1 MASLFKTKSEP
12 WIVIMKTFRIRYLTV
27 SVIHVFDIL
36 AASFLHI
43 VTYVLCAFVA
53 VHFCT

>member
-1 MASLFKTKSEP
+1 
-12 WIVIMKTFRIRYLTV
+12 MKTFRIRYLTV